1 MRVHER
7 VDAAVGPNHD
17 GHPHPRR
24 PAHRGQHEGHQLA
37 SGLNTL
43 ADEPN
48 EYNGQITIE
57 IRGSSSQFFPKQ
69 SYALETQDSTGAN
82 NNVPLMGMPAENDWI
97 LHGPYSDKTLMRNA
111 VIYEMGTAIGQYTTR
126 RRYCELY
133 INGDY
138 RGVYMFMENIKRDDN
153 RVDIATLLPTDTAGN
168 EVTGGYIMKVDRIQG
183 DYEGGWNS
191 PTPSWAAK
199 SSIQMHKPEA
209 DDLHPLQL
217 DYIENHFTAFEHAL
231 AGPNFTDP
239 VLGYAPLHR
248 RPVVHPDVLRQRDHQ
263 ERGRLPF
270 EPIFLQRE
278 GQRRRQNCDGA
289 VVGFQLGLWQFR
301 RLRQLQHGRV

>member
-1 MRVHER
+1 MNESTLPLVQITT
-7 VDAAVGPNHD
+7 DTPILD
-17 GHPHPRR
+17 DPRIVANMKVTNL
-24 PAHRGQHEGHQLA
+24 PG
-37 SGLNTL
+37 GLNTL
-43 ADEPN
+43 VDEPN

-82 NNVPLMGMPAENDWI
+82 NNVPLMGMPSENDWI
-97 LHGPYSDKTLMRNA
+97 LHGPYSDKSLMRNA
-111 VIYEMGTAIGQYTTR
+111 LIYEMGTAIGQYTTR

-138 RGVYMFMENIKRDDN
+138 RGVYMFMENIKRDDD

-191 PTPSWAAK
+191 PYSKLGGEVQP
-199 SSIQMHKPEA
+199 IQMHKPEA

-217 DYIENHFTAFEHAL
+217 AYIEDHFTEFEHAL
-231 AGPNFTDP
+231 AGPNFADP
-239 VLGYAPLHR
+239 VLGYAPYIDAESF
-248 RPVVHPDVLRQRDHQ
+248 V
-263 ERGRLPF
+263 
-270 EPIFLQRE
+270 
-278 GQRRRQNCDGA
+278 
-289 VVGFQLGLWQFR
+289 
-301 RLRQLQHGRV
+301 